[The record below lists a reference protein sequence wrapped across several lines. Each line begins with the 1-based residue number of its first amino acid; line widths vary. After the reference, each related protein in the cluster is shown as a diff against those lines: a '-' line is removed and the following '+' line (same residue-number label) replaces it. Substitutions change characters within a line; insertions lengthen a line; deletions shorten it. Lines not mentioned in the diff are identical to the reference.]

1 MDCRC
6 FFCGVVLQTAY
17 LFVFKFSHDT
27 HLFGVCYFQFHQAN
41 NFCTLYACAPK
52 QVQHMCVYSCSAHV
66 LIAGLVYSQY
76 IRVNFTPRRKCKLTE
91 TLWVAQHLVLQ
102 ERHSF
107 EQITRLHQCQ
117 QTIFFFVFFP
127 SCSLWVF

>member
-76 IRVNFTPRRKCKLTE
+76 IRVNFTPRRNRNTMGRAAPSFTREIHLSKLRGCIN
-91 TLWVAQHLVLQ
+91 VSKQ
-102 ERHSF
+102 SF
-107 EQITRLHQCQ
+107 Y
-117 QTIFFFVFFP
+117 FVFF
-127 SCSLWVF
+127 SILLLWVF